1 MRERRRARKLA
12 LQMLFQIDLGGVLL
26 DDVVKYFLERS
37 DESEEIK
44 DFALKI
50 VKGTLEN
57 LKEIDSL
64 IKERLQN
71 WEFDRISN
79 VDKNILR
86 FAIYELLYRDDIP
99 VAVTINEA
107 IEIAKEYSGSEAGK
121 FVNGIL
127 DRIKQDKGIER
138 KQSK

>member
-1 MRERRRARKLA
+1 VRERRRARKLA